1 MIYDLLKEV
10 REEFSEHKDEQVKQ
24 GITLAEIKKDLK
36 YHIKRTD
43 ILQDLHKDN
52 LAQIEQNKTRLE
64 KLEEP
69 FKARTYLFKKWQ
81 FWTGLVAITAGAI
94 TKIIGLW

>member
-10 REEFSEHKDEQVKQ
+10 REEFGEHKDEQVKQ

-43 ILQDLHKDN
+43 ILEDLHKDN

-64 KLEEP
+64 RLEEP
-69 FKARTYLFKKWQ
+69 VKARVYLFKKWQ

-94 TKIIGLW
+94 AKIIGLW